1 MSRRGNNVRGPTSA
15 LTEFLRESGINPTTI
30 ARRVATQNQP
40 RNQPTHQSVAG
51 PSNSGDNVEDVPEE
65 VQQEESAPRASN
77 GRRGRGRNTGY
88 ASDELD
94 EPAEESPV
102 KKRKSTKGRA
112 TVAAKS
118 KAKKKAKDDGEYEGS
133 SEDEYRAMS
142 KNLWSMGGDGSPKP
156 PAGSFKTCARCEKQ
170 FTVTK
175 YTMAANPPPGY
186 LCHNCAKASG
196 TDPFK
201 KPAVP
206 RKRANVAEKRDVI
219 SYQERRFPSLAA
231 MCIELITRYIDD
243 VEALGDIG
251 SVNMDEIAKALSKN
265 RGLTP
270 QNAHLFYDVLN
281 KKLRFYD
288 ATNLTPDAL
297 TTLASLNPNLT
308 HLHLDYCGR
317 LTSPVLLAFSTSMRQ
332 LTSLTLLGP
341 FLVRAEAWIEF
352 LKAMPG
358 LRVFKITQSPRFNL
372 ACMQTLT
379 DSCKN
384 MEELSLREIGLMDNE
399 FADPLC
405 SLSSLRVLDLA
416 FPGIGID
423 EDGWMKIIEK
433 HGITLE
439 RLDASKHEGFTDYVL
454 QESVRK
460 YTRVLLEL
468 KLDECLNLTDEGV
481 AQFFGNWAYP
491 ISTLKDEDYDMDVDS
506 DPVDVGLASLEPFTP
521 NPPLHVLSLAR
532 NQELSSATLT
542 TAIVHSAHSLTWLS
556 VNGLRSASSEAL
568 AQLKRAKELRYLDAG
583 WCRELDDFVMK
594 DVVTAC
600 TKLSEIKVWGCSRI
614 RGVGWGVKRAIK
626 VHGIEPSGGM

>member
-40 RNQPTHQSVAG
+40 ENQSQDQSVAG
-51 PSNSGDNVEDVPEE
+51 PSNAGDNVEE
-65 VQQEESAPRASN
+65 QQEESVPQASN
-77 GRRGRGRNTGY
+77 GRRGRGRTTGY

-94 EPAEESPV
+94 DPAEESTI
-102 KKRKSTKGRA
+102 KKRKTTKGRA
-112 TVAAKS
+112 TAAAKA

-142 KNLWSMGGDGSPKP
+142 KNLWSVGGNGGPKP
-156 PAGSFKTCARCEKQ
+156 SAGSFETCARCEKQ

-186 LCHNCAKASG
+186 LCHQCAKASG

-206 RKRANVAEKRDVI
+206 RKRAKVVEKRDVA
-219 SYQERRFPSLAA
+219 SYEERRLPSLAA

-251 SVNMDEIAKALSKN
+251 SLNMDEIAKALSKN

-317 LTSPVLLAFSTSMRQ
+317 LTSPVLSGFPTSMPQ
-332 LTSLTLLGP
+332 LTSLTLVGP

-372 ACMQTLT
+372 ECMQTLA
-379 DSCKN
+379 DSCKRL
-384 MEELSLREIGLMDNE
+384 EELSLREFGLMDNE

-405 SLSSLRVLDLA
+405 SLSPLRVLDLA
-416 FPGIGID
+416 CPDIGID
-423 EDGWMKIIEK
+423 EDGWMRLMER
-433 HGITLE
+433 HGGTLE
-439 RLDASKHEGFTDYVL
+439 TLDASKHEGFTDHVL
-454 QESVRK
+454 QQGVRR
-460 YTRVLLEL
+460 YARTLFEL
-468 KLDECLNLTDEGV
+468 KLDHCLSLTDEGV

-491 ISTLKDEDYDMDVDS
+491 MSTLKDEDNDMDVDS
-506 DPVDVGLASLEPFTP
+506 DPVEVSLTSLEPFTP
-521 NPPLHVLSLAR
+521 NPPLHALSLAR
-532 NQELSSATLT
+532 NEELSSAALT
-542 TAIVHSAHSLTWLS
+542 AAIIQSAQSLTWLS

-568 AQLKRAKELRYLDAG
+568 AEIKRAKELRYLDAG

-600 TKLSEIKVWGCSRI
+600 TKLSEIKVWGCSRV
-614 RGVGWGVKRAIK
+614 RGVGWGIKRAIK
-626 VHGIEPSGGM
+626 VHGIEPTGGM

>member
-15 LTEFLRESGINPTTI
+15 LTEFLRESGINPATI
-30 ARRVATQNQP
+30 ARRVAT
-40 RNQPTHQSVAG
+40 RNQPENQPQDQTVAG
-51 PSNSGDNVEDVPEE
+51 PSNSRDNVEDVPEE
-65 VQQEESAPRASN
+65 SAPQATN

-94 EPAEESPV
+94 EPAVESPV
-102 KKRKSTKGRA
+102 KKWKSTKGRA
-112 TVAAKS
+112 PAAAKA

-142 KNLWSMGGDGSPKP
+142 KNLWSVGGNGSPKP
-156 PAGSFKTCARCEKQ
+156 PAGSFETCARCQKQ

-186 LCHNCAKASG
+186 LCHHCAKASG

-206 RKRANVAEKRDVI
+206 RKRINATEKRDVV

-251 SVNMDEIAKALSKN
+251 AVNMDEIAKALSKN

-288 ATNLTPDAL
+288 ATNLTPDAMM
-297 TTLASLNPNLT
+297 TLASLNPNLT

-317 LTSPVLLAFSTSMRQ
+317 LTSPVLLAFSTSMPQ
-332 LTSLTLLGP
+332 LISLTLLGP
-341 FLVRAEAWIEF
+341 FLVRAEAWTEF
-352 LKAMPG
+352 FKAMPG

-372 ACMQTLT
+372 ECMQTLA

-384 MEELSLREIGLMDNE
+384 IAELSLREIGLMDNE

-405 SLSSLRVLDLA
+405 SLPPLRVLDLA

-433 HGITLE
+433 HGSILE
-439 RLDASKHEGFTDYVL
+439 TLDASKHEGFTDHVL
-454 QESVRK
+454 QESVRG
-460 YTRVLLEL
+460 YARVLFEL
-468 KLDECLNLTDEGV
+468 KLDECLSLTDEGV

-491 ISTLKDEDYDMDVDS
+491 MSTLKDEDHNMDVDS
-506 DPVDVGLASLEPFTP
+506 DPVEVSLTSLEPFMP
-521 NPPLHVLSLAR
+521 NPPLRVLSLAR
-532 NQELSSATLT
+532 NQALSSAALT
-542 TAIVHSAHSLTWLS
+542 AAIVHSAQSLTWLS
-556 VNGLRSASSEAL
+556 LNGLRSASSEAL

-594 DVVTAC
+594 DIITAC
-600 TKLSEIKVWGCSRI
+600 TKLNEIKVWGCSRV

-626 VHGIEPSGGM
+626 VHGIEPSGSM

>member
-40 RNQPTHQSVAG
+40 ENQSQNPSVAG
-51 PSNSGDNVEDVPEE
+51 PSNSGDNVEDAPEE
-65 VQQEESAPRASN
+65 EQPEESAPRASN
-77 GRRGRGRNTGY
+77 SRRGRGRNAGY

-112 TVAAKS
+112 TPAAKA
-118 KAKKKAKDDGEYEGS
+118 KAKKKAKDDGECEGS

-142 KNLWSMGGDGSPKP
+142 KNLWSAGGNGSPKP
-156 PAGSFKTCARCEKQ
+156 PAGSFETCARCEKQ

-186 LCHNCAKASG
+186 LCHHCVKASG

-206 RKRANVAEKRDVI
+206 RKRVNVSEKRDIV

-251 SVNMDEIAKALSKN
+251 AVNMDEIAKALSKN

-297 TTLASLNPNLT
+297 MTLASLNPNLT

-317 LTSPVLLAFSTSMRQ
+317 LTSPVLLAFSTSMPQ

-358 LRVFKITQSPRFNL
+358 LQVFKIAQSPRFDLECMRTL
-372 ACMQTLT
+372 ADT
-379 DSCKN
+379 CKDIG
-384 MEELSLREIGLMDNE
+384 ELSLREIGLMDNE

-405 SLSSLRVLDLA
+405 SLPPLRVLDLA

-433 HGITLE
+433 HGSTLE
-439 RLDASKHEGFTDYVL
+439 TLDASRHEGFTDHVL
-454 QESVRK
+454 QESVK
-460 YTRVLLEL
+460 AYARVLLEL
-468 KLDECLNLTDEGV
+468 KLDECLSLTDEGV
-481 AQFFGNWAYP
+481 AQFFGTWAYP
-491 ISTLKDEDYDMDVDS
+491 TSALKDEDHDMDVDS
-506 DPVDVGLASLEPFTP
+506 DPVEVRLTSLEPFTP
-521 NPPLHVLSLAR
+521 NPPLRILSLAR
-532 NQELSSATLT
+532 NQELSSAALAA
-542 TAIVHSAHSLTWLS
+542 AIVHSAQSLTWLS

-568 AQLKRAKELRYLDAG
+568 AQLKRVKELCYLDAG

-594 DVVTAC
+594 DVVAAC
-600 TKLSEIKVWGCSRI
+600 TKLNEIKVWGCSRV